1 MVISE
6 NNHCVHKPDP
16 GVKKV
21 ALGCQRCPTFHRSC
35 FIGHCTLSA
44 PFTTYL
50 LSLNVNATPPLLV
63 DTNNKG
69 HSVALCPSHCCVIWP
84 AGGSTQPRSDVQT
97 SSCQPPSGG
106 GAEGNLI
113 WLGEKSSCLLEQ
125 IQSRSL
131 LQGETGV
138 TPCGAGGRRLDSTG
152 DTILVTISSQHYTLV
167 ATTY

>member
-1 MVISE
+1 MKNEHFSSNSGDDHQRENNISWPWWVERWLKSDSRFQISIEIQNFPSKISVSDFSWKSQATMVISE

-84 AGGSTQPRSDVQT
+84 AGGSTQPRSDV
-97 SSCQPPSGG
+97 
-106 GAEGNLI
+106 
-113 WLGEKSSCLLEQ
+113 
-125 IQSRSL
+125 
-131 LQGETGV
+131 
-138 TPCGAGGRRLDSTG
+138 
-152 DTILVTISSQHYTLV
+152 
-167 ATTY
+167 

>member
-16 GVKKV
+16 RVKKV

-84 AGGSTQPRSDVQT
+84 AGGSPPAPT
-97 SSCQPPSGG
+97 SRLRLVNHLHPACPGG
-106 GAEGNLI
+106 EGNQI
-113 WLGEKSSCLLEQ
+113 WLQRRNPVVYWNKSSH
-125 IQSRSL
+125 
-131 LQGETGV
+131 
-138 TPCGAGGRRLDSTG
+138 GACCKGRQ
-152 DTILVTISSQHYTLV
+152 V
-167 ATTY
+167 